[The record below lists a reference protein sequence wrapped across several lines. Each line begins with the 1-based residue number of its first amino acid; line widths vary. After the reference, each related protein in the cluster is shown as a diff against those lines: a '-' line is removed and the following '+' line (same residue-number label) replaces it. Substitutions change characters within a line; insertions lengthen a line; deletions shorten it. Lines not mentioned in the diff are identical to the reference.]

1 VIRGSRR
8 RASDPR
14 WPKALAALEAGEE
27 VDGVRPWLFRIAR
40 NTAIDN
46 LRRRR
51 PQAALEDLTEVESSA
66 VTAPSAASEAES
78 RAELAET
85 VADIRELPERQGHA
99 LVMREVSALS
109 YADIALVLSTSQ
121 AAARQLVH
129 QARSVLHDRRS
140 GRDMGCEAVR
150 RAISERDGKAPRDRR
165 LRAHLATCPDC
176 RGFRASIDRRRS
188 ALAALAPPLAPAVA
202 GDILGRL
209 LDQGSGSGTSLAAGG
224 GAAGGLAKLAG
235 ASSGAKLAA
244 AAAAGALAVA
254 ARGGVL
260 AAEGSARRSRRRP
273 RGAGGAELPGR
284 DARVPRPAA
293 RASSGRGGAGR
304 S

>member
-1 VIRGSRR
+1 M
-8 RASDPR
+8 
-14 WPKALAALEAGEE
+14 
-27 VDGVRPWLFRIAR
+27 
-40 NTAIDN
+40 
-46 LRRRR
+46 
-51 PQAALEDLTEVESSA
+51 TEVESSA

-99 LVMREVSALS
+99 LVMRELSALS
-109 YADIALVLSTSQ
+109 YADSALVLSTSQ

-150 RAISERDGKAPRDRR
+150 RAISERDGKAPCDRR

-260 AAEGSARRSRRRP
+260 AAEGVLEGRDGARGAPAVPSSLAEMPEFRALRPAHRRGGEVRDGRDGASPAPTAPAEDLGPLAAFRP
-273 RGAGGAELPGR
+273 RGA
-284 DARVPRPAA
+284 ARSHARPAWTSPTA
-293 RASSGRGGAGR
+293 AAPERPGCLRPVG
-304 S
+304 